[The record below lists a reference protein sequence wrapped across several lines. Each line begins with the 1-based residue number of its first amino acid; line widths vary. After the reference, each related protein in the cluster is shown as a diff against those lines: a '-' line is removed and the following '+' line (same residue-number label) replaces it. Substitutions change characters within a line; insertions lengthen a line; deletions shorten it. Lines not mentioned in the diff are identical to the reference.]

1 VFVDFKRAFDSVSYS
16 KLVFKLSE
24 IGVNGNLLEIVKSF
38 LCNRTQCVRI
48 ANAVSENVKVIS
60 GVPQGSVLGP
70 LLFIFYLNDVCSSIS
85 NSVLNCFADDAKLYK
100 SITTIS
106 DFDLLQNDISNLTK
120 WTLSWQ
126 LDISV
131 PKCAILDI
139 VPVNDEYFWDT
150 DIDNNVLELC
160 TLKSDLG
167 IIIDRKLSFSSHIH
181 SITARA
187 RQRIHLMFRVF
198 KTRNRAYLLKGFYA
212 YVLPVVSY
220 CSPV

>member
-60 GVPQGSVLGP
+60 GVQQGSVLGP

-160 TLKSDLG
+160 TK
-167 IIIDRKLSFSSHIH
+167 
-181 SITARA
+181 
-187 RQRIHLMFRVF
+187 RVI
-198 KTRNRAYLLKGFYA
+198 L
-212 YVLPVVSY
+212 VS
-220 CSPV
+220 